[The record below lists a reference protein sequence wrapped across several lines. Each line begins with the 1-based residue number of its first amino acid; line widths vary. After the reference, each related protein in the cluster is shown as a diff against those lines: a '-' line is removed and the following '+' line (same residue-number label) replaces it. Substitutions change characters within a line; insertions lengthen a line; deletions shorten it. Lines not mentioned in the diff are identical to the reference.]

1 MPPPRRCS
9 RRVASPHIPVEK
21 KGTETPMQP
30 PDILRMPSVDAVVTL
45 IIAILGYIT
54 VRINILT
61 ARKKQEQKLNE
72 ERDKAYWQSRTEDK
86 AELAGIR
93 EIVESVF
100 EEQAAVKAQVQ
111 NSHGTGLRDNLD
123 KVRDIAL
130 AAQQS
135 AQATESGIQRLEKK
149 IDGFGEELVSSRR
162 EHEAFR
168 HGDEENRAELRVVRA
183 QADSMNNRLT
193 ALEIK
198 NAQSTKD
205 A

>member
-1 MPPPRRCS
+1 
-9 RRVASPHIPVEK
+9 
-21 KGTETPMQP
+21 MQP
-30 PDILRMPSVDAVVTL
+30 PDILHIPSVDAVVTL

-54 VRINILT
+54 
-61 ARKKQEQKLNE
+61 ARKKQEQKMNE
-72 ERDKAYWQSRTEDK
+72 ERDKAYWKSRTEDK

-93 EIVESVF
+93 EIIESVF
-100 EEQAAVKAQVQ
+100 KDQAAVKAQVQ
-111 NSHGTGLRDNLD
+111 NSHGTGLRDDLD

-130 AAQQS
+130 AARQS

-198 NAQSTKD
+198 NAQSSKD
-205 A
+205 ARN

>member
-1 MPPPRRCS
+1 
-9 RRVASPHIPVEK
+9 
-21 KGTETPMQP
+21 MQP

-100 EEQAAVKAQVQ
+100 EEQAAVKAQ
-111 NSHGTGLRDNLD
+111 NSHGTGLRDDLD

>member
-1 MPPPRRCS
+1 MVPLS
-9 RRVASPHIPVEK
+9 K
-21 KGTETPMQP
+21 KGEHKYQMQP
-30 PDILRMPSVDAVVTL
+30 PDIFNVPSVDAVVTL
-45 IIAILGYIT
+45 IVAILGYIT

-61 ARKKQEQKLNE
+61 ARKKQEQELSK
-72 ERDKAYWQSRTEDK
+72 ERDEAYWRSRNEDK

-100 EEQAAVKAQVQ
+100 KEQAAVKAQVQ

-130 AAQQS
+130 AARSS
-135 AQATESGIQRLEKK
+135 AQATESGIHRLEKK
-149 IDGFGEELVSSRR
+149 IDGLGEELVSSRK

-168 HGDEENRAELRVVRA
+168 HGDEENRAELRVVRS
-183 QADSMNNRLT
+183 QADSMNSRLT

-198 NAQSTKD
+198 NAQSDKD
-205 A
+205 CN

>member
-1 MPPPRRCS
+1 
-9 RRVASPHIPVEK
+9 
-21 KGTETPMQP
+21 MQP
-30 PDILRMPSVDAVVTL
+30 PDILKIPSVDAVVTL

-61 ARKKQEQKLNE
+61 ARKKQEQKANE
-72 ERDKAYWQSRTEDK
+72 ERDKAYWKSRTEDK

-100 EEQAAVKAQVQ
+100 KDQAAVKAQVQ
-111 NSHGTGLRDNLD
+111 NSHGTGLRDDLD

-198 NAQSTKD
+198 NAQSNKD
-205 A
+205 ARN

>member
-1 MPPPRRCS
+1 MP
-9 RRVASPHIPVEK
+9 
-21 KGTETPMQP
+21 P
-30 PDILRMPSVDAVVTL
+30 PDILKIPSVDAVVTL

-54 VRINILT
+54 ILT
-61 ARKKQEQKLNE
+61 ARKKQEQELNE
-72 ERDKAYWQSRTEDK
+72 KRDKAYWRSRDEDK

-100 EEQAAVKAQVQ
+100 KEQAAVKAQVQ
-111 NSHGTGLRDNLD
+111 NSHGTGLRDDLD

-135 AQATESGIQRLEKK
+135 AQAADSGIQRLEKK

-183 QADSMNNRLT
+183 QADSMNSRLT

-198 NAQSTKD
+198 NAQSHKD
-205 A
+205 GRD